1 MTSDSSDSDDSMGML
16 ESPVSDTVDED
27 DKNNN
32 KKSSN
37 SVFSF
42 KAQKFSKKNDEV
54 VSSLHVRLT
63 KRARRNN
70 KPIECKLS
78 QLNRKKKARNQRS
91 KRDIESGS
99 DSDSEIEE
107 VDRSIK
113 LKNNT
118 NNEKKENSDR
128 NKKKTVPTDQ
138 VAIEILSS
146 DEFSPDIPPTSL
158 KINTNKKSAYTT
170 RLAAHKKERDSKNST
185 KKSKTETD
193 DLSSDDDS
201 DEEDLMGKPL
211 PKNLPADALA
221 AIRRSQQAKAHL
233 AQAQLYTAQDLHVA
247 VQETVGIVPPIT
259 RGTTIADNTSHRGK
273 VTSILS
279 TTTAIPLGNRLR
291 FTCRCGHLM
300 IKGQKIPTKKDSIDL
315 NLTMRENERIAVLVE
330 KFCKAHNLPNSAK
343 VAMTF
348 DGHRLDTKKT
358 PKEYKME
365 DEDLIDVMAEV
376 MDFLSGM
383 SSITTTKQQPA
394 VQRGGM
400 RGIGTRTTRR
410 SVRAASTVRR
420 SSRSN
425 PIDI

>member
-1 MTSDSSDSDDSMGML
+1 MASDSSDSDDSMGGML
-16 ESPVSDTVDED
+16 ESPVSDTVDDD
-27 DKNNN
+27 DKNCN

-54 VSSLHVRLT
+54 ASSSYARPT
-63 KRARRNN
+63 KRVRRNN

-91 KRDIESGS
+91 RRDIDSDS

-107 VDRSIK
+107 VDRSVK
-113 LKNNT
+113 LKSNR
-118 NNEKKENSDR
+118 NNEKNRNSDR
-128 NKKKTVPTDQ
+128 NNKKIGPTDQ
-138 VAIEILSS
+138 AAIEILSS
-146 DEFSPDIPPTSL
+146 DEFSPDIPPASS
-158 KINTNKKSAYTT
+158 KINKNKKSAYTT
-170 RLAAHKKERDSKNST
+170 RLAHKKESDSKSST
-185 KKSKTETD
+185 KESKTETI

-201 DEEDLMGKPL
+201 DEEDLTKEKPL
-211 PKNLPADALA
+211 PKNLPANALA

-247 VQETVGIVPPIT
+247 VQETVGIVP
-259 RGTTIADNTSHRGK
+259 IASKTSQRGK

-279 TTTAIPLGNRLR
+279 TTTAAPLGNRLR
-291 FTCRCGHLM
+291 FTCRCGQLV
-300 IKGQKIPTKKDSIDL
+300 IKGQKIPTKKDSIEL
-315 NLTMRENERIAVLVE
+315 NLTMRENELIAVLVE

-343 VAMTF
+343 VTMTF
-348 DGHRLDTKKT
+348 DGRRLDTGKT
-358 PKEYKME
+358 PKEYGME

-376 MDFLSGM
+376 MDLLTGK
-383 SSITTTKQQPA
+383 SSITTMKQQAP
-394 VQRGGM
+394 VQRGGTKGNGK
-400 RGIGTRTTRR
+400 RITRR
-410 SVRAASTVRR
+410 SVRATSTVRRSDTCR